1 MAISKPS
8 RASIKPFFGF
18 LHLLFY
24 ADPTWLDKILIL
36 VGCIAAIAAGIPFP
50 LIGIVFGQLVD
61 EINIATCNNE
71 SGGSN
76 GEAADIT
83 PKILLLVYIAI
94 ASFACIYIHL
104 VCWNL
109 ASQRLAQR
117 VRDRYLR
124 NLLRQDMAFFDNLQA
139 GEVSSRLNG
148 DIQAIESGTG
158 EKVGVSL
165 TCISFCITAY
175 IVGFIKNA
183 ELAGMLVSLV
193 PAFLLMAV
201 IGGHFVG
208 KYSAKLGESFGSASA
223 IASEALSH
231 IGLVH
236 ALGASTRLEN
246 KFRDHLVDAREAGI
260 KKATTA
266 AVQAGLLYF
275 IAFSA
280 SALGYWQGSR
290 RVADSLEGKGSATI
304 GEIYTVTFILLDG
317 KLFASPPPRSSTNPN
332 FPGAIVLSQ
341 VAPMLPLFGG
351 AISAFERLRKDIETQ
366 PTIDN
371 TATSTEKPTS
381 VHGAIEFRD
390 VAFTY
395 SSRPDHPV
403 LNGISLE
410 CEAGTYANQATYF
423 W

>member
-1 MAISKPS
+1 MPFSKPS
-8 RASIKPFFGF
+8 GASIRQFFGF

-24 ADPTWLDKILIL
+24 ADPTWLDKILVF
-36 VGCIAAIAAGIPFP
+36 VGAIAAIAAGVPFP

-61 EINIATCNNE
+61 EINVATCNNRTG
-71 SGGSN
+71 SSN
-76 GEAADIT
+76 GSEEADIT

-94 ASFACIYIHL
+94 GSFCCIYTHL

-117 VRDRYLR
+117 IRDRYLR

-158 EKVGVSL
+158 EKVGVAL
-165 TCISFCITAY
+165 TCLSFCVTAY

-183 ELAGMLVSLV
+183 ELAGMLVSLI

-201 IGGHFVG
+201 VGGHFFG
-208 KYSAKLGESFGSASA
+208 KYAAKVGGCFGSASA

-231 IGLVH
+231 VGLVH
-236 ALGASTRLEN
+236 ALGANARLEE
-246 KFRDHLVDAREAGI
+246 KFEGHLSDAREAGI

-317 KLFASPPPRSSTNPN
+317 KYLLDRLSLSLLTSITRCHRSKSDRTHVATVWWGDICFRAIAQGHRNP
-332 FPGAIVLSQ
+332 
-341 VAPMLPLFGG
+341 
-351 AISAFERLRKDIETQ
+351 T
-366 PTIDN
+366 
-371 TATSTEKPTS
+371 
-381 VHGAIEFRD
+381 H
-390 VAFTY
+390 
-395 SSRPDHPV
+395 H
-403 LNGISLE
+403 
-410 CEAGTYANQATYF
+410 
-423 W
+423 

>member
-1 MAISKPS
+1 MPFSKPS
-8 RASIKPFFGF
+8 GASIRQFFSF

-24 ADPTWLDKILIL
+24 ADPTWLDKILVF
-36 VGCIAAIAAGIPFP
+36 VGAIAAIAAGVPFP

-61 EINIATCNNE
+61 EINVATCNNRD
-71 SGGSN
+71 GGSN
-76 GEAADIT
+76 GDEEADIT

-94 ASFACIYIHL
+94 GSFACIYIHL

-117 VRDRYLR
+117 IRDRYLR

-158 EKVGVSL
+158 EKVGVAL
-165 TCISFCITAY
+165 TCLSFCVTAY

-183 ELAGMLVSLV
+183 ELAGMLVSLI

-201 IGGHFVG
+201 VGGHFVG
-208 KYSAKLGESFGSASA
+208 KYSARLGSCFGSASA

-231 IGLVH
+231 VGLVH
-236 ALGASTRLEN
+236 ALGANARLEE
-246 KFRDHLVDAREAGI
+246 KFESHLGNAREAGI
-260 KKATTA
+260 KKSMAA

-317 KLFASPPPRSSTNPN
+317 MYLFEP
-332 FPGAIVLSQ
+332 
-341 VAPMLPLFGG
+341 
-351 AISAFERLRKDIETQ
+351 
-366 PTIDN
+366 
-371 TATSTEKPTS
+371 
-381 VHGAIEFRD
+381 VHGHWLTSFQQ
-390 VAFTY
+390 
-395 SSRPDHPV
+395 V
-403 LNGISLE
+403 LLS
-410 CEAGTYANQATYF
+410 
-423 W
+423 

>member
-1 MAISKPS
+1 MPFSKPS
-8 RASIKPFFGF
+8 GASIRRFFGF

-24 ADPTWLDKILIL
+24 ADPTWLDKILVF
-36 VGCIAAIAAGIPFP
+36 VGAIAAIAAGVPFP

-61 EINIATCNNE
+61 EINVATCNNRE
-71 SGGSN
+71 GSSN
-76 GEAADIT
+76 GSEEANIT
-83 PKILLLVYIAI
+83 PKILLLVYIACGT
-94 ASFACIYIHL
+94 FTCIYTHL

-117 VRDRYLR
+117 IRDRYLR

-148 DIQAIESGTG
+148 DIQSIESGTG
-158 EKVGVSL
+158 EKVGVAL
-165 TCISFCITAY
+165 TCLSFCVTAY

-183 ELAGMLVSLV
+183 EIAGMLVSLI

-201 IGGHFVG
+201 VGGHFFG
-208 KYSAKLGESFGSASA
+208 KYAAKVGDCFGSASA

-231 IGLVH
+231 VGLVH
-236 ALGASTRLEN
+236 ALGANARLEA
-246 KFRDHLVDAREAGI
+246 KFEGHLSDAREAGV

-290 RVADSLEGKGSATI
+290 RIADSLEGKGSATI

-317 KLFASPPPRSSTNPN
+317 QYLTDR
-332 FPGAIVLSQ
+332 LSL
-341 VAPMLPLFGG
+341 PML
-351 AISAFERLRKDIETQ
+351 
-366 PTIDN
+366 
-371 TATSTEKPTS
+371 TSDTRCHRS
-381 VHGAIEFRD
+381 QSDRAD
-390 VAFTY
+390 VAVVWRGDISFRALAQGYRDSTHHRQHLVVRGEAY
-395 SSRPDHPV
+395 S
-403 LNGISLE
+403 
-410 CEAGTYANQATYF
+410 C
-423 W
+423 

>member
-1 MAISKPS
+1 MPLTKPS
-8 RASIKPFFGF
+8 GASIRQFFGF

-24 ADPTWLDKILIL
+24 ADPTWLDKILVL
-36 VGCIAAIAAGIPFP
+36 VGSIAAIAAGVPFP

-61 EINIATCNNE
+61 DINTATCNNRT
-71 SGGSN
+71 GSSD
-76 GEAADIT
+76 GSEEADIT

-94 ASFACIYIHL
+94 GSFSCIYIHL

-117 VRDRYLR
+117 IRDRYLR

-158 EKVGVSL
+158 EKVGVAL
-165 TCISFCITAY
+165 TCLSFCVTAY

-183 ELAGMLVSLV
+183 ELAGMLVSLI

-208 KYSAKLGESFGSASA
+208 KYSAKVGECFGSASA

-231 IGLVH
+231 VGLVH
-236 ALGASTRLEN
+236 ALGANARLEN
-246 KFRDHLVDAREAGI
+246 NAREQGI
-260 KKATTA
+260 KKSTTA

-290 RVADSLEGKGSATI
+290 RVADSLEGNGSATI

-317 KLFASPPPRSSTNPN
+317 
-332 FPGAIVLSQ
+332 
-341 VAPMLPLFGG
+341 
-351 AISAFERLRKDIETQ
+351 
-366 PTIDN
+366 
-371 TATSTEKPTS
+371 
-381 VHGAIEFRD
+381 
-390 VAFTY
+390 
-395 SSRPDHPV
+395 
-403 LNGISLE
+403 
-410 CEAGTYANQATYF
+410 
-423 W
+423 